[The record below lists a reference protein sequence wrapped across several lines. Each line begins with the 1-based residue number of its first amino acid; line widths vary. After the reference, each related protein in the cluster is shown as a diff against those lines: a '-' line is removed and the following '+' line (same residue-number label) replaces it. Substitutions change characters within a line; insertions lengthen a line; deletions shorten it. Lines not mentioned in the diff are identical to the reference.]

1 MKPPAH
7 ADSPLIP
14 ASWGELLDK
23 LSILEIKS
31 ERIVA
36 PQALAN
42 VRRELTMLSSF
53 VQPIQQHQSFGE
65 WKAALSKVNRR
76 LWDIEDRLRQK
87 ERDQLFDEE
96 FISLARAVY
105 LTNDE
110 RAEIKRTINVAL
122 GSEIVEEKQ
131 YTNYRKEPPAS

>member
-1 MKPPAH
+1 MKAPIH
-7 ADSPLIP
+7 VDSPLIP

-23 LSILEIKS
+23 ISILEIKS

-42 VRRELTMLSSF
+42 VRRELAMLSSL
-53 VQPIQQHQSFGE
+53 VRPIQRHQSFGE
-65 WKAALSKVNRR
+65 WKMALSSVNQQ

-87 ERDQLFDEE
+87 ERDQLFDDE

-110 RAEIKRTINVAL
+110 RAEIKRTINLAL

-131 YTNYRKEPPAS
+131 YTSYRKEPPGS